1 MNVELKRKLIKTL
14 LEDQSCK
21 DEAIKTLLADHE
33 LNEDALRDYL
43 IRKRYK
49 EHRSTGLSAKKARE
63 KVADEFHRADKT
75 IQKVLYK

>member
-43 IRKRYK
+43 IR
-49 EHRSTGLSAKKARE
+49 
-63 KVADEFHRADKT
+63 
-75 IQKVLYK
+75 